1 MSLYTLEALDELKS
15 RPKAQPGEKPA
26 APAAEVWIPAAQF
39 DHVAIDETALEEFAL
54 IPQVVE
60 AQQYAGV
67 CGARRIV
74 LRNEGGKESGK
85 CWEIFEGRRR
95 VPQFASPHL
104 GHAQRGAVEMF
115 GECEEWEVLK

>member
-1 MSLYTLEALDELKS
+1 MSLYTLEALDELRS
-15 RPKAQPGEKPA
+15 RPKTPAGSKPEVA
-26 APAAEVWIPAAQF
+26 AVEVWIPAGQF
-39 DHVAIDETALEEFAL
+39 DHAAIDETALEEFAL
-54 IPQVVE
+54 IPQAAE

-85 CWEIFEGRRR
+85 RWEIFEGRSR

-104 GHAQRGAVEMF
+104 GHAQRCAVAMF
-115 GECEEWEVLK
+115 GECKEWEVVK